1 MRPEWLRRRTPTSPV
16 WMKDRHVITL
26 AASCPPPQ
34 ASPART
40 DRTVQIRR
48 AGRWNNGDQ
57 MTGCYLTSL
66 PFEFM
71 RAVAD
76 FDPEWSGSYFVPR
89 ATVRPPVVLLVQ
101 VWPQLDKWKEAHSS
115 PLSDF
120 GVEQNMAA
128 GAFLELMEWLREVL
142 LQDAVFL
149 QESYP
154 DHPLFQ
160 DPVFS
165 CPEFAAHSTAIQKAM
180 PVVAEKLRTVLTQQ
194 VAAEQLAERRHANL
208 LTVARDLCAKLEEF
222 AQTTCTVTFSP
233 GRGTAAQ
240 QTEVMSA
247 RQGRRR
253 AAGDAITSAMGP
265 PSAARPQNDLEKQR
279 EEHVQVDK
287 EKALDEASDMVTG
300 RSQPPSFR
308 LPRSIGSVQDLMH
321 LWRQGWGDMPSVDSL
336 ERDWGTRWR
345 LSEEK
350 TYFSTRKIIV
360 NEVRRRAQLDGL
372 AEGVVARQMDE
383 EWGFSSLDKL
393 FKAIRRSRSEPV
405 TRALAAT

>member
-1 MRPEWLRRRTPTSPV
+1 
-16 WMKDRHVITL
+16 
-26 AASCPPPQ
+26 
-34 ASPART
+34 
-40 DRTVQIRR
+40 
-48 AGRWNNGDQ
+48 

-89 ATVRPPVVLLVQ
+89 AAVRPPVVLLVQ
-101 VWPQLDKWKEAHSS
+101 VWPQLDKWKEAHGS

-149 QESYP
+149 RESYP

-160 DPVFS
+160 DPVFA
-165 CPEFAAHSTAIQKAM
+165 CPEFAAFASKVRNTCATAHEDSHSTVIGKAM

-208 LTVARDLCAKLEEF
+208 LRVARDLSVKLEDF

-240 QTEVMSA
+240 QTQVSSA
-247 RQGRRR
+247 RQGRRQV
-253 AAGDAITSAMGP
+253 AGEAITFATGRQSVT
-265 PSAARPQNDLEKQR
+265 RPQDDLSKKRQEQMR
-279 EEHVQVDK
+279 EEK
-287 EKALDEASDMVTG
+287 EKPTDEARCAGTG
-300 RSQPPSFR
+300 RGQPPSFR
-308 LPRSIGSVQDLMH
+308 LPRSIGSVQSLLR

-345 LSEEK
+345 PSDEK
-350 TYFSTRKIIV
+350 NYFSTRKTIV
-360 NEVRRRAQLDGL
+360 NEVRRRAHRDGL
-372 AEGVVARQMDE
+372 EEEIVARQMDE
-383 EWGFSSLDKL
+383 ERGYTSLDKL
-393 FKAIRRSRSEPV
+393 FKAIRGSRRNEPM
-405 TRALAAT
+405 TLALRDAQAHGREKHTG